1 MYPFITKNECKDEW
15 TGKDT
20 IGIHIGT
27 WMLFGVLHWRI
38 ERKGRTSWQYGVI
51 LLNKCFGIAKD

>member
-27 WMLFGVLHWRI
+27 WMLFGVLH
-38 ERKGRTSWQYGVI
+38 
-51 LLNKCFGIAKD
+51 